1 MKIKLTLY
9 RKIQIII
16 LMTLII
22 VFVILQLSVSSFV
35 ESNTQKNV
43 ELSAINTSVL
53 LQKNLDIIFSDAFDS
68 LLFIQKNYVDA
79 NRDDE
84 SIQDDL
90 RLLTEMKRYIKN
102 AFVTFN
108 DGTFILEPYAVIP
121 SDFDPRTRDYYKA
134 AYESR
139 EVNWSAPYIDIATG
153 NLVIT
158 SSLYVQ
164 FKEIDGVIGVDINLD
179 EIPEIL
185 KLSEIGDTGL
195 MLLVNDDNQ
204 IISAS
209 EVSYINKSLEDLN
222 DKFLIES
229 RLISGNLKTDKGYY
243 YLRRL
248 NQGNMRL
255 IAYLPIEDISN
266 RASEINKEAGWIS
279 IFAVIIAG
287 ILSYYVIKKTMKP
300 IILLKNTMKA
310 SEASETLILLDL
322 KTNDEIDDLIQGYNT
337 LAQNVNTQNEELKS
351 LSEELLS
358 SEHALQKQYD
368 KASELAYKDYLTG
381 LPNRLKFEQQAK
393 IHIADKNPFAL
404 FYIDLDNFKYIND
417 TYGHNYGD
425 VVLKIIS
432 QRFTE
437 CCSGKYFCSRLSG
450 DEFGMLI
457 LEPSEERVVSIAT
470 KLLELASKP
479 IYYRD
484 LEFSITGSIG
494 ISVFPQDG
502 NSFEDLLSNAD
513 IAMYEA
519 KGNSKN
525 QYLQF
530 SHDLREELIHRVT
543 LERQLTQAL
552 VYNEI
557 YLCYQPLIDFKTKQV
572 KGFEA
577 LARWENNKFGFVPPD
592 VFIPIAEKNLFINTM
607 GYFVLEE
614 AIKFGA
620 TLKQELGRYYE
631 INVNVSL
638 IQLHLEEFI
647 PRVLLLLKEYNYP
660 PEHLNI
666 EITESVALESNE
678 KIHKKLELLRKAGIN
693 LSLDDFGSGYSS
705 LNHLLSMNLTH
716 LKIDRL
722 IIEEAVK
729 DRTVYK
735 LIQGIVEFAHAIDLK
750 VVAEGIEDSNMESL
764 MQQMTIDF
772 AQGYLYSKPINKDD
786 VIPYLK
792 QELS

>member
-9 RKIQIII
+9 RKIHIII
-16 LMTLII
+16 VIILII
-22 VFVILQLSVSSFV
+22 VFVILQVTVSSFV
-35 ESNTQKNV
+35 EINTQNDV

-53 LQKNLDIIFSDAFDS
+53 LQQNLDVIFRDAFDS
-68 LLFIQKNYVDA
+68 LLFIQKNYIDT
-79 NRDDE
+79 NRDEDIIRE
-84 SIQDDL
+84 DL
-90 RLLTEMKRYIKN
+90 RLLTEIKRYIKN
-102 AFVTFN
+102 AFVSFN
-108 DGTFILEPYAVIP
+108 DGTYILEPYAIIP
-121 SDFDPRTRDYYKA
+121 TDFDPRNRDYYKA

-139 EVNWSAPYIDIATG
+139 EVNWSAPYVDIATAK
-153 NLVIT
+153 LVIT
-158 SSLYVQ
+158 SSLYIQ
-164 FKEIDGVIGVDINLD
+164 FRDIDGVIGADINLD

-185 KLSEIGDTGL
+185 KLSDLGENGL
-195 MLLVNDDNQ
+195 MLLVKDNNQ

-209 EVSYINKSLEDLN
+209 ESVYINKSLEYLDDELLN
-222 DKFLIES
+222 ES
-229 RLISGNLKTDKGYY
+229 RLISGKLKTDKGYY

-255 IAYLPIEDISN
+255 IAFLPIEDISN
-266 RASEINKEAGWIS
+266 RVSDINRITLLVS
-279 IFAVIIAG
+279 IFAVAVAG
-287 ILSYYVIKKTMKP
+287 ILSYYFVKETMNP
-300 IILLKNTMKA
+300 IILLKNTMKK
-310 SEASETLILLDL
+310 SEDSETLILLDL
-322 KTNDEIDDLIQGYNT
+322 RTNDEIDDLIQGYNT
-337 LAQNVNTQNEELKS
+337 LALNVNTQNEELKS
-351 LSEELLS
+351 LSEELVF

-381 LPNRLKFEQQAK
+381 LPNRLKFEQQSK
-393 IHIADKNPFAL
+393 IHIVDKEPFAL

-437 CCSGKYFCSRLSG
+437 CCNGQYFASRLSG
-450 DEFGMLI
+450 DEFGMLV
-457 LEPSEERVVSIAT
+457 LEPSEGEVVSVAT
-470 KLLELASKP
+470 KLLELASRP

-530 SHDLREELIHRVT
+530 SHDLRDELIHRVT

-552 VYNEI
+552 AYNEI

-577 LARWENNKFGFVPPD
+577 LARWENKTFGLVPPD
-592 VFIPIAEKNLFINTM
+592 VFIPISEKNLFINMM

-620 TLKQELGRYYE
+620 TLKEKMNKYYE

-638 IQLHLEEFI
+638 IQLHLEEFV
-647 PRVLLLLKEYNYP
+647 PKVLRLLKEYNYP
-660 PEHLNI
+660 SEYLNI

-678 KIHKKLELLRKAGIN
+678 KIHKKLELLRRAGIN

-729 DRTVYK
+729 DKTVYK

-750 VVAEGIEDSNMESL
+750 VVAEGIEDTYMESL
-764 MQQMTIDF
+764 MQKMTIDF
-772 AQGYLYSKPINKDD
+772 AQGYLYSKPIKKEAI
-786 VIPYLK
+786 IPYLN
-792 QELS
+792 QELL

>member
-1 MKIKLTLY
+1 MRIKWTLY
-9 RKIQIII
+9 RKIQSIIVLILIII
-16 LMTLII
+16 
-22 VFVILQLSVSSFV
+22 FVILQVSVSSFV

-68 LLFIQKNYVDA
+68 LLFIKTNYIDT
-79 NRDDE
+79 NRDDD
-84 SIQDDL
+84 SIREEL
-90 RLLTEMKRYIKN
+90 KLLTEIKRYIKN

-108 DGTFILEPYAVIP
+108 DGSFILEPYAVIP
-121 SDFDPRTRDYYKA
+121 TDFDPRTRDYYKA

-139 EVNWSAPYIDIATG
+139 EVNWSAPYTDIATG
-153 NLVIT
+153 KLVIT
-158 SSLYVQ
+158 SSLYIQ
-164 FKEIDGVIGVDINLD
+164 FGDIDGVIGVDINLD

-185 KLSEIGDTGL
+185 KLSDIGDTGL

-209 EVSYINKSLEDLN
+209 EATYINKSLDDL
-222 DKFLIES
+222 DDILLVES
-229 RLISGNLKTDKGYY
+229 RIISGNLKTEKGYY

-255 IAYLPIEDISN
+255 VAFLPMEDITN
-266 RASEINKEAGWIS
+266 RVAEINRITALISVILVVVAGL
-279 IFAVIIAG
+279 
-287 ILSYYVIKKTMKP
+287 LSYYFVKRTMKP
-300 IILLKNTMKA
+300 IVLLKNTMKE
-310 SEASETLILLDL
+310 SESSETLILLDL
-322 KTNDEIDDLIQGYNT
+322 KTNDEIDDLIQGYNA
-337 LAQNVNTQNEELKS
+337 LAQNVNAQNEELKS

-358 SEHALQKQYD
+358 SEHALQRQYE

-381 LPNRLKFEQQAK
+381 LPNRVKFEQQAK
-393 IHIADKNPFAL
+393 IHIVDKDEFAL

-432 QRFTE
+432 QRFCE
-437 CCSGKYFCSRLSG
+437 CCDGQHFGSRLSG
-450 DEFGMLI
+450 DEFGML
-457 LEPSEERVVSIAT
+457 LLNPTEEKIITISN
-470 KLLELASKP
+470 KLLELTSQP

-519 KGNSKN
+519 KSNSKN
-525 QYLQF
+525 QFLLF
-530 SHDLREELIHRVT
+530 SKSLREELIHRVT
-543 LERQLTQAL
+543 MERQLSQAL
-552 VYNEI
+552 AFEEI
-557 YLCYQPLIDFKTKQV
+557 YLCYQPLIDFSTKEV

-577 LARWENNKFGFVPPD
+577 LARWENKTFGFVPPD
-592 VFIPIAEKNLFINTM
+592 VFIPIAEKNLFINTI

-614 AIKFGA
+614 AIKFGV
-620 TLKQELGRYYE
+620 TLKKELNKYYE

-638 IQLHLEEFI
+638 IQLHLEEFV
-647 PRVLLLLKEYNYP
+647 PRVLLLLKEYNFP
-660 PEHLNI
+660 AEHLNI
-666 EITESVALESNE
+666 EITESIALESNE
-678 KIHKKLELLRKAGIN
+678 KIHKKLELLRRAGIS

-722 IIEEAVK
+722 IIEKAVK
-729 DRTVYK
+729 DKTVYQ
-735 LIQGIVEFAHAIDLK
+735 LIQGIVEFAHAIDLI
-750 VVAEGIEDSNMESL
+750 VVAEGIEDEYMESL
-764 MQQMTIDF
+764 MHQMTIDL
-772 AQGYLYSKPINKDD
+772 AQGYLYARPLKKED
-786 VIPYLK
+786 VVSYLK
-792 QELS
+792 QEL